1 MIFRKSGLIPEADG
15 YFTIYGSAR
24 NETDEVGAVQAA
36 VHSTFIPHTSW
47 MQDIPDDTLVTEL
60 SLPGTHD
67 SACIG
72 GPLGFLQTQNLDLSH
87 QLIAGI
93 RFLDIR
99 LSHYQDN
106 LFVHHDLVHM
116 EKCYADVLDICSDF
130 VGRFPSEAIFMSIKN
145 EDRFDSTLGRFAPSE
160 ACGKNRGD
168 PGNWVIRSD
177 SFEDAF
183 QARTWQHVEDASL
196 FYNFTP
202 PLPGDDSRTVNPA
215 LTSET
220 ALADVRGKI
229 VLLRRF
235 EGGDDVG
242 FDLTYWPENQTFRSA
257 AIPVH
262 DVHDRYQGLKGE
274 EKFELVVAHLEEAKK
289 GDPKDLHL
297 TFSSAVGLKARGYAE
312 IINPRL
318 NDYLAESPKGRVGI
332 IVMDYFEEPPEL
344 VSNVIRMN

>member
-1 MIFRKSGLIPEADG
+1 M
-15 YFTIYGSAR
+15 
-24 NETDEVGAVQAA
+24 AA
-36 VHSTFIPHTSW
+36 QSTFISHPSW
-47 MQDIPDDTLVTEL
+47 MRDIADDTPVTAL
-60 SLPGTHD
+60 SIPGTHN

-93 RFLDIR
+93 RFLDVR
-99 LSHYQDN
+99 LAHYQDN
-106 LFVHHDLVHM
+106 LFVHHDLMHM
-116 EKCYADVLDICSDF
+116 GKCYADILAVCSDF
-130 VGRFPSEAIFMSIKN
+130 LGRFPSEVILMSVKD
-145 EDRFDSTLGRFAPSE
+145 EDRFDSTLGRLAPSE
-160 ACGKNRGD
+160 VLGKDRGD
-168 PGNWVIRSD
+168 PTNWVIRSG

-183 QARTWQHVEDASL
+183 KARTWQYVEDASL
-196 FYNFTP
+196 FYNFAA
-202 PLPGDDSRTVNPA
+202 PLPGGDPEAAGPA

-220 ALADVRGKI
+220 TLGEVRGKI

-262 DVHDRYQGLKGE
+262 DVHDRYRGLAGE
-274 EKFELVVAHLEEAKK
+274 EKYELVVAHLEEAKK
-289 GDPKDLHL
+289 GDSKDLYI

-312 IINPRL
+312 AINPRL
-318 NDYLAESPKGRVGI
+318 DDYLAGSPKGRVGI
-332 IVMDYFEEPPEL
+332 IAMDYFEEPSEL